1 MIKYYCDACGKE
13 IEGRQ
18 YKINVLCHISDPI
31 KFGGYV
37 ERVNG
42 KDHPVSGRDVTTM
55 LCLPCYNEVMY
66 PLWKSIKKIQ
76 TRELLEDEK

>member
-18 YKINVLCHISDPI
+18 YKINILCHITDPI
-31 KFGGYV
+31 QYGGYV
-37 ERVNG
+37 EVVSG
-42 KDHPVSGRDVTTM
+42 KSHPVSGRDVSNM

-66 PLWKSIKKIQ
+66 PLMANIKKIQ
-76 TRELLEDEK
+76 KREIKEAE